1 MPFIPRENSF
11 RCPSYTIVL
20 LLLLLAVPGIS
31 TFAQTRENLRQQA
44 EGQLQQ
50 MTPEQIEAKI
60 KEYGLTREQ
69 AEAKARE
76 LGIDLNTYLQQQS
89 KSAPPSQLQQPQSQ
103 GPLAPQESALTSVS
117 SKEPPSEARKPAP
130 TGPMG
135 LPYFGY
141 DVFAQVPAAF
151 EPTAAGPVDP
161 EYVVG
166 AGDVLRLTV
175 WGQVEM
181 QSELVVDKE
190 GRIFIPTVGQV
201 LVSGQSLEATI
212 GKLKN
217 QMSRSYSGLV
227 SHPPT
232 VWMDLTIAKLRPK
245 RLYMMGEVEK
255 PGGYTVSSYA
265 TVFNTLYSIGGPT
278 VRGSLRD
285 VRVLRGDKLIARV
298 DLYKYFTGAGETD
311 DIRVQNND
319 VIFVPARGK
328 TVSINLEVRHPA
340 IFELLPAEHLKTL
353 LEYAGGA
360 LSTAYLE
367 RVQVDRIIP
376 FNERTPGGPERRVID
391 INFREILNKGKD
403 YDLVD
408 GDRVSVY
415 SVQDLRKNVVTI
427 SGAVMR
433 PGRYQLENTPTI
445 RGLVEAAEGLDPKAY
460 TAIAHIFRFND
471 DLLTQRIIP
480 FSLKE
485 VLERPAAD
493 FPLNQRDEVVVYST
507 EVIETKNRYVTI
519 NGEVRSPGRY
529 ALRANMTLNDLVP
542 MAGGYTEAAE
552 RLEAEVSRVI
562 VRPALGDSIAV
573 LYHPFLP
580 HSFEAERMPGGL
592 DSLSME
598 ECLRR
603 GQFPLQHR
611 DEVLIRPNP
620 SFREPQTVRIEGDI
634 QYPGTYT
641 LQRKGELLSEILE
654 RAGGP
659 TSTSYLGGAEFI
671 RRGQR
676 LLVDFGQIY
685 GRKDHDHDVI
695 MMGGDRIT
703 IPSRPHTVAVGGEVN
718 KPGLL
723 SFDPGGDVSDYIDRA
738 GGLTDSANYAIL
750 TSPTGE
756 SRRVNFGFLRSN
768 PTVLEGSSILVTR
781 MPPAPAEGKPA
792 DITGTIK
799 DIFAILSGAATIIFI
814 VWQTTK

>member
-1 MPFIPRENSF
+1 MSALATSSPVSSRSF
-11 RCPSYTIVL
+11 HTLPLILFL
-20 LLLLLAVPGIS
+20 LCGILRVEVA
-31 TFAQTRENLRQQA
+31 AQTRDALRQQA

-50 MTPEQIEAKI
+50 MTPEQIDAKI
-60 KEYGLTREQ
+60 REYGLTREQ
-69 AEAKARE
+69 AESRARD
-76 LGIDLNTYLQQQS
+76 LGIDLSTYLQQQG
-89 KSAPPSQLQQPQSQ
+89 KVAPSPAVAPLQTMPQTPDATQ
-103 GPLAPQESALTSVS
+103 VTPPV
-117 SKEPPSEARKPAP
+117 KEAVAEPRKPAP
-130 TGPMG
+130 TGPGG

-161 EYVVG
+161 EYVIG
-166 AGDVLRLTV
+166 PGDVLRLTV
-175 WGQVEM
+175 WGQVEL
-181 QSELVVDKE
+181 QNELVVDKE
-190 GRIFIPTVGQV
+190 GRIFIPTIGQV
-201 LVSGQSLEATI
+201 LVSGQSLDAAFD
-212 GKLKN
+212 KLKN

-227 SHPPT
+227 SRPPT
-232 VWMDLTIAKLRPK
+232 VWMDLTVSKLRPK

-265 TVFNTLYSIGGPT
+265 TVFNSLYSIGGPT

-285 VRVLRGDKLIARV
+285 VRVMRGDRVIANV
-298 DLYKYFTGAGETD
+298 DLYKYFTGAGNTD

-319 VIFVPARGK
+319 VVFIPPRGK
-328 TVSINLEVRHPA
+328 TVSINMEVRRPA
-340 IFELLPAEHLKTL
+340 IYELLPAEHLKNL
-353 LEYAGGA
+353 IDYAGGA

-376 FNERTPGGPERRVID
+376 FSERTPGGPERRVID

-403 YDLVD
+403 FELVD

-415 SVQDLRKNVVTI
+415 SVLDMRKNVVTI

-433 PGRYQLENTPTI
+433 PGRFQLENTPTI
-445 RGLVEAAEGLDPKAY
+445 RSLVDAAGGLDPKAY
-460 TAIAHIFRFND
+460 TIIAHIYRFND

-480 FSLKE
+480 FNLKDA
-485 VLERPAAD
+485 LDRPAAD
-493 FPLNQRDEVVVYST
+493 FPLSQRDEVVVYST
-507 EVIETKNRYVTI
+507 EIIEIKNRYVTI
-519 NGEVRSPGRY
+519 HGEVNSPGRY
-529 ALRANMTLNDLVP
+529 VLRANMTLNDLIP
-542 MAGGYTEAAE
+542 TAGGYTEAAE
-552 RLEAEVSRVI
+552 RLEAEVSRVV
-562 VRPALGDSIAV
+562 VRPGSGDTVAMVFHPPLPALFSVASVQG
-573 LYHPFLP
+573 P
-580 HSFEAERMPGGL
+580 L
-592 DSLSME
+592 DSLSLE

-603 GQFPLQHR
+603 GLFPLQHR
-611 DEVLIRPNP
+611 DEVLVRPNP
-620 SFREPQTVRIEGDI
+620 NFREPQDVRIEGDI
-634 QYPGTYT
+634 RYPGTYT
-641 LQRKGELLSEILE
+641 LQRKGEMLSEVLE

-659 TSTSYLGGAEFI
+659 TTTSYFGGAEFT

-676 LLVDFGQIY
+676 LLVDFTQIY
-685 GRKDHDHDVI
+685 GRKGSDHDVI
-695 MMGGDRIT
+695 MMGGDRIS

-723 SFDPGGDVSDYIDRA
+723 AYNSGESVTDYIDRA

-781 MPPAPAEGKPA
+781 MPPPPAEGKPA